1 MTWTNQGDVGTNPIN
16 RYFAQAMDRLVGP
29 DFETGLKNLKALA
42 ERSSTQRP
50 AAGQQR
56 ATAAVRRTMLLE
68 SSEFAPMARVQ
79 PTETELKLQLAP
91 KHIGWFR
98 RSPALSK
105 AACTDVA
112 IDNVYFD
119 TADRL
124 LQRHQMA
131 LRVRQIGSAG
141 CRR

>member
-1 MTWTNQGDVGTNPIN
+1 
-16 RYFAQAMDRLVGP
+16 
-29 DFETGLKNLKALA
+29 
-42 ERSSTQRP
+42 
-50 AAGQQR
+50 
-56 ATAAVRRTMLLE
+56 
-68 SSEFAPMARVQ
+68 MARVQ

-91 KHIGWFR
+91 KHIGRFR

-105 AACTDVA
+105 AACTEVD

-131 LRVRQIGSAG
+131 LRVRQIGRALAADAEG
-141 CRR
+141 RRQG